1 VKAMEEQE
9 VKKILGERPVLLVID
24 VQHDFIDA
32 DGAVPCPATSTASV
46 SEMVLNVRKLVDA
59 AQAAKIPTI
68 FTKEIHR
75 VDMRDMGRELDGD
88 EPQHCLEGTKG
99 PIILDEVLPGEKLG
113 QHQYL
118 VPKRRYSAFVN
129 TDIMTLLNGFKA
141 DTLILTGA
149 ATNVCVH
156 YTGADAHQY
165 DFKIRVVEEA
175 TAGTN
180 AELHESALKSLNYL
194 QHGARISINL
204 VLEAM
209 KNFRFPH

>member
-1 VKAMEEQE
+1 M
-9 VKKILGERPVLLVID
+9 D
-24 VQHDFIDA
+24 S
-32 DGAVPCPATSTASV
+32 DGAVPCPATSTSSV
-46 SEMVLNVRKLVDA
+46 DEMVSNVKKLIDA

-75 VDMRDMGRELDGD
+75 PDMKDMGRELDGD
-88 EPQHCLEGTKG
+88 EPEHCLEGTKG

-113 QHQYL
+113 DYQYL

-129 TDIMTLLNGFKA
+129 TDIMTLLNGFKS

-165 DFKIRVVEEA
+165 DFKIKVVEEA
-175 TAGTN
+175 TAGTTKESHEAALN
-180 AELHESALKSLNYL
+180 ALNYL
-194 QHGARISINL
+194 QHGARVSIDK

-209 KNFRFPH
+209 KDFKFPH

>member
-1 VKAMEEQE
+1 MTQQE
-9 VKKILGERPVLLVID
+9 AQNFLGKHPVLLVID
-24 VQHDFIDA
+24 VQHDFMDS
-32 DGAVPCPATSTASV
+32 DGAVPCPATSTSSV
-46 SEMVLNVRKLVDA
+46 GEMVNNVRKLIDA

-75 VDMRDMGRELDGD
+75 KDMKDMGRELDGD
-88 EPQHCLEGTKG
+88 EPEHCLEGTKG
-99 PIILDEVLPGEKLG
+99 PVILDEVLPAEKLG
-113 QHQYL
+113 EYQYL

-129 TDIMTLLNGFKA
+129 TDIMTLLNSFKA

-165 DFKIRVVEEA
+165 DFKIKVVVEA
-175 TAGTN
+175 TAGTSKESHEAALN
-180 AELHESALKSLNYL
+180 ALNYL
-194 QHGARISINL
+194 QHGAKVPIEL

-209 KNFRFPH
+209 KDFKFPH

>member
-1 VKAMEEQE
+1 MEQQE
-9 VKKILGERPVLLVID
+9 AQKILGERPTLLVID
-24 VQHDFIDA
+24 VQHDFMDS
-32 DGAVPCPATSTASV
+32 DGAVPCPATSTSSV
-46 SEMVLNVRKLVDA
+46 AEMVSNVKKLIDA

-75 VDMRDMGRELDGD
+75 PDMKDMGRELDGD
-88 EPQHCLEGTKG
+88 EPEHCLEGTKG

-113 QHQYL
+113 EYQYL

-129 TDIMTLLNGFKA
+129 TDIMTLLNGFKT

-165 DFKIRVVEEA
+165 DFKIKVVEEA
-175 TAGTN
+175 TAGTTK
-180 AELHESALKSLNYL
+180 ESHEAALSALNYL
-194 QHGARISINL
+194 QHGARVSIDK

-209 KNFRFPH
+209 KDFKFPD

>member
-1 VKAMEEQE
+1 MEKQQ

-32 DGAVPCPATSTASV
+32 DGAVPCPATSASSV
-46 SEMVLNVRKLVDA
+46 AEMVSNVRKLVDA
-59 AQAAKIPTI
+59 ARVAKIPTI

-75 VDMRDMGRELDGD
+75 ANMKDMGRELDGD

-113 QHQYL
+113 EHQYL

-141 DTLILTGA
+141 DMLILTGA

-180 AELHESALKSLNYL
+180 QELHESALKSLNYL
-194 QHGARISINL
+194 QHGARININL

-209 KNFRFPH
+209 KNFQFPH

>member
-1 VKAMEEQE
+1 M
-9 VKKILGERPVLLVID
+9 KKILGERPVLLVID
-24 VQHDFIDA
+24 VQHDFIDP
-32 DGAVPCPATSTASV
+32 DGAVPCPATSVSSV
-46 SEMVLNVRKLVDA
+46 SEMVSNVRKLIDA
-59 AQAAKIPTI
+59 AQNSQIPTI

-75 VDMRDMGRELDGD
+75 PDMKDMGRELDGD

-99 PIILDEVLPGEKLG
+99 AVILDEVLPGEKLG
-113 QHQYL
+113 RYQYL

-141 DTLILTGA
+141 DILILTGA

-165 DFKIRVVEEA
+165 DFKIRVVDEA

-180 AELHESALKSLNYL
+180 PELHESALKSLSYL
-194 QHGARISINL
+194 QREARVNINL

-209 KNFRFPH
+209 KNFEFPH

>member
-1 VKAMEEQE
+1 MAQQE
-9 VKKILGERPVLLVID
+9 SKNILGIHPVLLVID
-24 VQHDFIDA
+24 VQHDFMDS
-32 DGAVPCPATSTASV
+32 DGAVPCPATSTSSV
-46 SEMVLNVRKLVDA
+46 AEMISNVRKLIDA
-59 AQAAKIPTI
+59 AQAAKIPAI

-75 VDMRDMGRELDGD
+75 SDMKDMGRELDGD

-99 PIILDEVLPGEKLG
+99 PVILDEVLPGEKLG
-113 QHQYL
+113 EYQYL

-129 TDIMTLLNGFKA
+129 TDIMTILNAFKA

-165 DFKIRVVEEA
+165 DFKIKVVEEA
-175 TAGTN
+175 TAGTTKEAHEAALN
-180 AELHESALKSLNYL
+180 ALNYL
-194 QHGARISINL
+194 QHGARVPIDK

-209 KNFRFPH
+209 KDFKFPH

>member
-1 VKAMEEQE
+1 MEQQE
-9 VKKILGERPVLLVID
+9 AQKILGERQTLLIID

-32 DGAVPCPATSTASV
+32 DGAVPFPATSTSTVA
-46 SEMVLNVRKLVDA
+46 EMVSNVKKLIDA

-75 VDMRDMGRELDGD
+75 PDMKDMGRELDGD
-88 EPQHCLEGTKG
+88 EPEHCLEGTKG

-113 QHQYL
+113 EYQYL

-129 TDIMTLLNGFKA
+129 TDIMTLLNAFKT

-156 YTGADAHQY
+156 YTGADRGPRLRRL
-165 DFKIRVVEEA
+165 RVRRLRR
-175 TAGTN
+175 G
-180 AELHESALKSLNYL
+180 LP
-194 QHGARISINL
+194 ARAS
-204 VLEAM
+204 
-209 KNFRFPH
+209 R